1 MLVMLLQDRDTDI
14 WVRIIKAFRLFVMVI
29 PNGTIQ
35 VYSTQGGGY
44 DEHGNPIPVEET
56 LGEPIPC
63 NWKRNTYEKRGT
75 YENGQFTAASYIVLV
90 DIQEFSPC
98 RFVLKGKKTS
108 MNGNVEYYTIGIYEV
123 QQKGIAFLD
132 YVGCIELT
140 V

>member
-90 DIQEFSPC
+90 DMQEFLPC
-98 RFVLKGKKTS
+98 RFVLKDSK
-108 MNGNVEYYTIGIYEV
+108 GNELGTYEV
-123 QQKGIAFLD
+123 HQRGIAFLD

>member
-1 MLVMLLQDRDTDI
+1 MMLLRVKDTGTLE
-14 WVRIIKAFRLFVMVI
+14 RITDMGAVI

-35 VYSTQGGGY
+35 VYTTEGGGY
-44 DEHGNPIPVEET
+44 DEHGNPVQVTET

-63 NWKRNTYEKRGT
+63 NWKRNTYEKRST
-75 YENGQFTAASYIVLV
+75 YENGKFTAASYVILV
-90 DIQEFSPC
+90 DIREFAPC
-98 RFVLKGKKTS
+98 RFLLKDSK
-108 MNGNVEYYTIGIYEV
+108 GNSLGEYMI

>member
-1 MLVMLLQDRDTDI
+1 MIVE
-14 WVRIIKAFRLFVMVI
+14 
-29 PNGTIQ
+29 NGTIQ
-35 VYSTQGGGY
+35 VYSMQGGGI
-44 DEHGNPIPVEET
+44 DEKGNPVPVTEV

-90 DIQEFSPC
+90 DMQEFTPC
-98 RFVLKGKKTS
+98 RFLLKDSK
-108 MNGNVEYYTIGIYEV
+108 GNELGTYEV
-123 QQKGIAFLD
+123 QQRGIAFLD